1 VIAGG
6 VGGDEESWSEAGLQN
21 NGNGRLSRHGVD
33 ACRLVVNPASVAD
46 QLDRLELPTCFAALR
61 LLSRSR
67 MKNGE
72 ELTDR
77 DADPRCDHN
86 TRRVIRLSLPYG
98 EASTVRAR
106 LVTEAG
112 VPVEASPLYRVET
125 GWAFTICHE
134 CAGVARAFH
143 LPLNPSGV
151 TRQVAGP
158 GAEPGPRKRRT
169 SGGGTRQ

>member
-1 VIAGG
+1 
-6 VGGDEESWSEAGLQN
+6 
-21 NGNGRLSRHGVD
+21 
-33 ACRLVVNPASVAD
+33 
-46 QLDRLELPTCFAALR
+46 
-61 LLSRSR
+61 

-77 DADPRCDHN
+77 DADPRCDHD

-98 EASTVRAR
+98 EASTVRVR

-112 VPVEASPLYRVET
+112 VPIEASPLYRVET

-143 LPLNPSGV
+143 LPLDPSGAV
-151 TRQVAGP
+151 THQVAGP
-158 GAEPGPRKRRT
+158 GAEPVQQAQGEPPGGDAAVTSQIRR
-169 SGGGTRQ
+169 G